1 MVPKYI
7 LYSFL
12 LPVIFSLFSCH
23 KESKLK
29 TPDYNWYKDGNRPA
43 SYEIGVDEKVLYH
56 DEPTNYLKYT
66 SGEADGFGT
75 IMKDIKPGEFLG
87 KRVKLTG
94 FIKSENIENSAGMW
108 MRVDGNI
115 TGQTLGFDNMQNRPI
130 RGTNDWTRYE
140 IVLDVPQNAARI
152 FYGVLI
158 AGKGEVWFN
167 EILFDTVNTSIPSTN
182 MLTAESNDTATERS
196 ELPAKLQY
204 IPNGI
209 EVKHTPDSVYAGRDA
224 KDTNNYY
231 WFHRTSVK
239 ALSEDLE
246 ITEFGTYMWFRNH
259 WIASTVTDKPF
270 SNKDFADWYSCPEG
284 KLIKGKTYEDKSNWY
299 RSPQLK
305 DIKVLWY
312 YIGKNEKGEKFKG
325 TAVIEY
331 LPKLKK
337 RKGETNK

>member
-1 MVPKYI
+1 MERKY
-7 LYSFL
+7 LVYSFL
-12 LPVIFSLFSCH
+12 SLVIFSIFSCH
-23 KESKLK
+23 KETKLK
-29 TPDYNWYKDGNRPA
+29 TPDYSWYKDGNRPA
-43 SYEIGVDEKVLYH
+43 SYEIGVDEKVLFH

-87 KRVKLTG
+87 KRIKLTG

-167 EILFDTVNTSIPSTN
+167 EISFDTVNISTPSTN
-182 MLTAESNDTATERS
+182 MLTEEMSDTVSGQTG
-196 ELPAKLQY
+196 LPAKLQY

-209 EVKHTPDSVYAGRDA
+209 EIKHTPVSVYAGKDA
-224 KDTNNYY
+224 NDTNYYY

-239 ALSEDLE
+239 AESEDLE
-246 ITEFGTYMWFRNH
+246 ITEFGTYTWFHGH
-259 WIASTVTDKPF
+259 WAASTVTEKTF
-270 SNKDFADWYSCPEG
+270 TNKDFADWYNCPDG
-284 KLIKGKTYEDKSNWY
+284 ILKKGKVYEDKSNWY
-299 RSPQLK
+299 RSTNLQDL
-305 DIKVLWY
+305 KVLWY

-325 TAVIEY
+325 TALIEY

-337 RKGETNK
+337 K